1 MTDYSPPLR
10 DIRFVLDHVV
20 DLDVLLDQ
28 PAFDHVDAD
37 LVGGLLAEGGR
48 FTAEALAPA
57 NRDGDTIGATFA
69 DGRVTTPESFHTAW
83 KNYVAAGWG
92 ALQHPVEF
100 GGGGFPLVVANAF
113 KEMMTSANLSFA
125 LNPLLTTGA
134 VYAMLHHADEDL
146 QQTFIPRMVSGE
158 WSGTMNLTEPQAG
171 SDVGALTTRAEPAE
185 DGTYRITG
193 QKIYITW
200 GEHDL
205 TDQIVHLVLARLPD
219 APAGTRGISL
229 FVVPTFLL
237 DADGEPAERNDVSC
251 LSIEH
256 KVGIHGSP
264 TCVMAYG
271 EEGDGA
277 VGWLVGA
284 ENDGMRAM
292 FTMMNDARLGVGQQ
306 GLAMAERAYQQALAF
321 ATERHQ
327 GTALG
332 ADPGTS
338 SPIIDH
344 ADVRRMLVGM
354 KARIEGM
361 RALTMANAIAIDF
374 AHVLDGDAAA
384 HWQMVADL
392 YTPLSKAWCTDVG
405 VELTSTAIQVHGG
418 MGYVE
423 ETGVAQHWRD
433 ARIAPIYEG
442 TNGIQALDLVGRKL
456 GLDGGAF
463 VPAHLEELRA
473 ELDDDRDELASTVAG
488 VADGLDVLVETTDW
502 LLAHRGDL
510 QDVFAGATPYLRLFA
525 TVVAGVLLV
534 RGARAALDA
543 VEEDRDVAF
552 HRAKLV
558 TARFF
563 AEQVVPEVHA
573 LAPRVTATA
582 RDLFALDADQLA
594 G

>member
-1 MTDYSPPLR
+1 MTDYTPPLR

-20 DLDVLLDQ
+20 DLDRLLEHPDL
-28 PAFDHVDAD
+28 AALDRD
-37 LVGGLLAEGGR
+37 LVTGLLEEAGR
-48 FTAEALAPA
+48 FTASALAPT

-69 DGRVTTPESFHTAW
+69 GGEVTTPESFHTAY

-92 ALQHPVEF
+92 ALQHPTEM
-100 GGGGFPLVVANAF
+100 GGGGFPLVVSNCF
-113 KEMMTSANLSFA
+113 KEMMTSANMAFA
-125 LNPLLTTGA
+125 LGPLLTTGA

-146 QQTFIPRMVSGE
+146 QQTWLPKMVSGE
-158 WSGTMNLTEPQAG
+158 WSGTMNLTEPNAG
-171 SDVGALTTRAEPAE
+171 SDVGALTTKAQPVE

-229 FVVPTFLL
+229 FVVPKFLL
-237 DADGEPAERNDVSC
+237 DDDGNPAERNDVTC
-251 LSIEH
+251 VSIEH

-271 EEGDGA
+271 EGGDGA
-277 VGWLVGA
+277 VGWLVGEEHA
-284 ENDGMRAM
+284 GMRAM

-306 GLAMAERAYQQALAF
+306 GLSIAERAYQQALQYAQD
-321 ATERHQ
+321 RRQ
-327 GTALG
+327 GTAPG
-332 ADPGTS
+332 AERGTQ

-344 ADVRRMLVGM
+344 ADVRRMLLGM
-354 KARIEGM
+354 KARIEAM
-361 RALTMANAIAIDF
+361 RALTMTNAIAIDF
-374 AHVLDGDAAA
+374 AHTLDGDEAA
-384 HWQMVADL
+384 HWQAVADL
-392 YTPLSKAWCTDVG
+392 YTPLSKAWCTDLG
-405 VELTSTAIQVHGG
+405 VELTSTALQVHGG

-456 GLDGGAF
+456 GLDDGDF
-463 VPAHLEELRA
+463 VPAHLASLRSL
-473 ELDDDRDELASTVAG
+473 LDDDREELASTMAG
-488 VADGLDVLVETTDW
+488 VARGLDVLEEATDW
-502 LLAHRGDL
+502 LVAHRDDAR
-510 QDVFAGATPYLRLFA
+510 DVFAAATPYLRLFA
-525 TVVAGVLLV
+525 TAVAGALLAK
-534 RGARAALDA
+534 GARAALDE
-543 VEEDRDVAF
+543 VEAGNDVAF
-552 HRAKLV
+552 HEAKLT

-573 LAPRVTATA
+573 LLPQVTATG